1 MVIETLAAGL
11 VKALATKAFEKVGEK
26 TTESV
31 WSKVKSLFTPEELTT
46 LNLSEAGLQ
55 NPETQGEL
63 KAELKYKLKANP
75 AIAQELETLL
85 AQLPAIEEIKQ
96 NTMNQSG
103 SNLVGVQDVHHS
115 TITIQK

>member
-1 MVIETLAAGL
+1 MVIEILAAGL

-26 TTESV
+26 TAESV
-31 WSKVKSLFTPEELTT
+31 WGKVKALFTPDELTT
-46 LNLSEAGLQ
+46 LNLTETGLQ

-63 KAELKYKLKANP
+63 KAELKYRLKANP

-85 AQLPAIEEIKQ
+85 AQLPAIEENKQ
-96 NTMNQSG
+96 NTLTQIGSG
-103 SNLVGVQDVHHS
+103 NVGVQDTDNS